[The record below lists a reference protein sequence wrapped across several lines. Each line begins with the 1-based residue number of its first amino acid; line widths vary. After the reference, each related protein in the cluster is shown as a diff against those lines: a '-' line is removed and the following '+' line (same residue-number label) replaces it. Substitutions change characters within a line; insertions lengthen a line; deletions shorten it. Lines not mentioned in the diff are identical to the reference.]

1 MESDKDQLE
10 WRIAAKTIGWSDRE
24 LESDLEECLI
34 EPGGPLVVSAQV
46 V

>member
-10 WRIAAKTIGWSDRE
+10 WRIAAKKTGWSDRE
-24 LESDLEECLI
+24 LEFDLEESLI